1 MSTMSKTE
9 MLVLAKK
16 QLGLDLAC
24 SPASFDSYENSIVV
38 SKLPD
43 GRRLFSKE
51 RDFFKMATFGCGT
64 VISADEK
71 IIGWCTEHLMNR
83 EGIRLFELNAIYKIE
98 SELRKYEKHLS
109 GIGEFYLPFRG
120 VSRKKALHP
129 TAEAKWFEKNEIPQL
144 YSDKR
149 FKNALL
155 YEMEGLRP
163 DILVVAALIGGQ
175 FAAMAGASMDSELFW
190 QIGID
195 VMPEH
200 RKKGLAAYL
209 VSELTEEILKRN
221 AVPYYGTW
229 SANIASRSVAAASGY
244 FPAWVETYAKDL

>member
-1 MSTMSKTE
+1 MSKTE
-9 MLVLAKK
+9 MLELAKK

-24 SPASFDSYENSIVV
+24 SPGLFDSYENSIQV
-38 SKLPD
+38 SKLLD

-71 IIGWCTEHLMNR
+71 ILEWCNEYLKNY
-83 EGIRLFELNAIYKIE
+83 EGIRLFELNATFKIE
-98 SELRKYEKHLS
+98 NEIRKYEKHLS
-109 GIGEFYLPFRG
+109 GIGEFYLPFQG
-120 VSRKKALHP
+120 ICRKKVLFP
-129 TAEAKWFEKNEIPQL
+129 TTAVQWFEKDEIPEL
-144 YSDKR
+144 YADKR

-155 YEMEGLRP
+155 YDAGGLRP
-163 DILVVAALIGGQ
+163 DILVVAALIDGQ
-175 FAAMAGASMDSELFW
+175 YAAMAGASMDSELFW

-195 VMPEH
+195 VMPEY

-209 VSELTEEILKRN
+209 VSELTDEIIKRD
-221 AVPYYGTW
+221 AIPYYGTW

-244 FPAWVETYAKDL
+244 FPAWVETYAKDLQDL

>member
-1 MSTMSKTE
+1 MSKTE
-9 MLVLAKK
+9 ILALAKK

-24 SPASFDSYENSIVV
+24 SPVLFDSYENSILI
-38 SKLPD
+38 SKLMD

-51 RDFFKMATFGCGT
+51 RDFFKMATFGCGA

-71 IIGWCTEHLMNR
+71 IIGWCDKHLKNQ
-83 EGIRLFELNAIYKIE
+83 EGIRLFELNNIYRIE

-109 GIGEFYLPFRG
+109 GIGEFYLPFQG
-120 VSRKKALHP
+120 IGRKKALYP
-129 TAEAKWFEKNEIPQL
+129 QAEVQWFEKDEIPQL

-155 YEMEGLRP
+155 YEAEGLRP
-163 DILVVAALIGGQ
+163 DILVVAARIDGQ
-175 FAAMAGASMDSELFW
+175 FAAMAGASMDSGLFW

-209 VSELTEEILKRN
+209 VSELTDEILKRN